1 MHQEYAVLCEEI
13 PHPKCALNFSNP
25 FELLVATVLS
35 AQTTDKPVNMVTP
48 ELFGEYPGP
57 AALASANPEHVESI
71 IHSIGFHHTKAKN
84 IIGLSY
90 ALCERFDGEVPQT
103 MDALTSLPGVGR
115 KSAQRLAFHILSL
128 PEEEALKFAD
138 AIVDAKK
145 NIHCCTICQ
154 NLTDQETCSI
164 CASPKRDQSTICVV
178 AQPRDVLS
186 FERSR
191 EYNGVYHVLHG
202 VLSPM
207 NHIGPDDIRIQEL
220 IKRVADGGIT
230 EVIMATNPDTEG
242 EATAMYIARLL
253 KPFDVKITRLAY
265 GIPVGSNLE
274 YADDATL
281 LRALAGR
288 MEM

>member
-35 AQTTDKPVNMVTP
+35 AQTTDKRVNMVTP

-115 KSAQRLAFHILSL
+115 KTANVVLGNAFGVPGFPVDTHVIRVTGRLRWRS
-128 PEEEALKFAD
+128 D
-138 AIVDAKK
+138 W
-145 NIHCCTICQ
+145 
-154 NLTDQETCSI
+154 
-164 CASPKRDQSTICVV
+164 ASGSPTPKPSN
-178 AQPRDVLS
+178 
-186 FERSR
+186 ERSPPASR
-191 EYNGVYHVLHG
+191 PK
-202 VLSPM
+202 S
-207 NHIGPDDIRIQEL
+207 
-220 IKRVADGGIT
+220 
-230 EVIMATNPDTEG
+230 
-242 EATAMYIARLL
+242 
-253 KPFDVKITRLAY
+253 
-265 GIPVGSNLE
+265 
-274 YADDATL
+274 
-281 LRALAGR
+281 GR
-288 MEM
+288 TCLTG

>member
-1 MHQEYAVLCEEI
+1 MEYYSSQI
-13 PHPKCALNFSNP
+13 SQ
-25 FELLVATVLS
+25 LVE
-35 AQTTDKPVNMVTP
+35 Q
-48 ELFGEYPGP
+48 
-57 AALASANPEHVESI
+57 LA
-71 IHSIGFHHTKAKN
+71 
-84 IIGLSY
+84 
-90 ALCERFDGEVPQT
+90 
-103 MDALTSLPGVGR
+103 SLPGIGA
-115 KSAQRLAFHILSL
+115 KTAQRLAFHILSL

-281 LRALAGR
+281 LRAPAEWKCNRFDGPGFRIYSGYPPPRRRISYIFFEASTCFCGR
-288 MEM
+288 SLPKSERKGVSHGIQIENHPAWRAW

>member
-35 AQTTDKPVNMVTP
+35 AQTTDKRVNMVTP

-115 KSAQRLAFHILSL
+115 KTANVVLGNAFGVPGFPVDTHVIRVTGRLRWRSDWASGSPRPQSHRTRDHRLLPARRVDGPVSQADIAWSCHMPCAQ
-128 PEEEALKFAD
+128 
-138 AIVDAKK
+138 
-145 NIHCCTICQ
+145 
-154 NLTDQETCSI
+154 
-164 CASPKRDQSTICVV
+164 
-178 AQPRDVLS
+178 
-186 FERSR
+186 
-191 EYNGVYHVLHG
+191 
-202 VLSPM
+202 
-207 NHIGPDDIRIQEL
+207 
-220 IKRVADGGIT
+220 
-230 EVIMATNPDTEG
+230 
-242 EATAMYIARLL
+242 ARLPQL
-253 KPFDVKITRLAY
+253 P
-265 GIPVGSNLE
+265 P
-274 YADDATL
+274 
-281 LRALAGR
+281 
-288 MEM
+288 